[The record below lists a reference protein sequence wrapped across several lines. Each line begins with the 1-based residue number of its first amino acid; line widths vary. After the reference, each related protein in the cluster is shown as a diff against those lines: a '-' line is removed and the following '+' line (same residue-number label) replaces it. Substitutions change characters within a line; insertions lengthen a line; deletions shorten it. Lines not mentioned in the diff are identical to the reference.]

1 MPLIDYGHIHFGENK
16 VQEALSKWREI
27 KNTPRH
33 ELISLLTANQEYEQF
48 HSMDGYSDKDISEMA
63 KDRPE
68 IRPQYARYLE
78 KRRKYQDMIG
88 EKKKR
93 PTFKGII

>member
-1 MPLIDYGHIHFGENK
+1 MLESPDAVLLYIPLMKDLGM
-16 VQEALSKWREI
+16 QWREI

-33 ELISLLTANQEYEQF
+33 ELIGLLSAHAEYSEF

-78 KRRKYQDMIG
+78 KRRKYQDMLG

-93 PTFKGII
+93 PTFRGLI

>member
-1 MPLIDYGHIHFGENK
+1 MLESPDAVLLYIPLMKDLGM
-16 VQEALSKWREI
+16 QWREI

-33 ELISLLTANQEYEQF
+33 ELIGLLSAHAEYSEF

-78 KRRKYQDMIG
+78 KRRKFEDMLG

-93 PTFKGII
+93 PTFRGLI

>member
-1 MPLIDYGHIHFGENK
+1 MLESPDAVLLYIPLMKDLGM
-16 VQEALSKWREI
+16 QWREI

-33 ELISLLTANQEYEQF
+33 ELIGLLSAHAEYSEF

-68 IRPQYARYLE
+68 IHPQYARYLE
-78 KRRKYQDMIG
+78 KRRKFEDMLG

-93 PTFKGII
+93 PTFRGLI

>member
-1 MPLIDYGHIHFGENK
+1 MLESPDAVLLYIPLMKDLGM
-16 VQEALSKWREI
+16 QWREI

-33 ELISLLTANQEYEQF
+33 ELIGLLSAHAEYSEF
-48 HSMDGYSDKDISEMA
+48 HSMDGYSDKDISEMT

-78 KRRKYQDMIG
+78 KRRKFEDMLG

-93 PTFKGII
+93 PTFRGLI

>member
-1 MPLIDYGHIHFGENK
+1 MKDLGM
-16 VQEALSKWREI
+16 QWREI

-33 ELISLLTANQEYEQF
+33 ELIGLLSAHAEYSEF

-78 KRRKYQDMIG
+78 KRRKFEDMLG

-93 PTFKGII
+93 PTFRGLI